1 MKTVLEDGICN
12 SNVESWFLRS
22 EENRE
27 KQAMK
32 NRGGKDQPGRDG
44 HGERVVTSI
53 PLMFHLSCLMK
64 LTSKD
69 KFPSPF
75 KDLVPDPKSQ

>member
-1 MKTVLEDGICN
+1 MKTVLEGGICN

-22 EENRE
+22 DENRE

-44 HGERVVTSI
+44 HGESDVGSI
-53 PLMFHLSCLMK
+53 PLMFHLRSLMK
-64 LTSKD
+64 LTRDIHRSEGE
-69 KFPSPF
+69 
-75 KDLVPDPKSQ
+75 QG

>member
-1 MKTVLEDGICN
+1 MKTVLEGGICI

-22 EENRE
+22 DENRE

-44 HGERVVTSI
+44 HGERVVASI
-53 PLMFHLSCLMK
+53 PLMFHLRCLMK
-64 LTSKD
+64 LT
-69 KFPSPF
+69 
-75 KDLVPDPKSQ
+75 PDIYRSEGEQG

>member
-44 HGERVVTSI
+44 HGERVVASI
-53 PLMFHLSCLMK
+53 LLMFHLRCLMK
-64 LTSKD
+64 LTRDIHRSEGE
-69 KFPSPF
+69 
-75 KDLVPDPKSQ
+75 QG

>member
-1 MKTVLEDGICN
+1 MKTVLEGGICN

-22 EENRE
+22 DENRE

-44 HGERVVTSI
+44 HEESVVGSI
-53 PLMFHLSCLMK
+53 PLMFHLRCLMK
-64 LTSKD
+64 LTRDIHRSEGE
-69 KFPSPF
+69 
-75 KDLVPDPKSQ
+75 QG

>member
-1 MKTVLEDGICN
+1 MKMVSEGGICN

-44 HGERVVTSI
+44 HGERVVASI
-53 PLMFHLSCLMK
+53 PLMINEVNARY
-64 LTSKD
+64 
-69 KFPSPF
+69 SP
-75 KDLVPDPKSQ
+75 K